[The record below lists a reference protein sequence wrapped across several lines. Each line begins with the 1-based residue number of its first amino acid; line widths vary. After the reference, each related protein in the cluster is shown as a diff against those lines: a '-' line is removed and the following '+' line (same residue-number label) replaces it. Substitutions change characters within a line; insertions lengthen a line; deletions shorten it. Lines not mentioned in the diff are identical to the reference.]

1 LISVVIVNF
10 NAGDLLTRT
19 IGCLK
24 AAVVD
29 RALEI
34 IVVDNASRDGSTQGL
49 LDYATDRRPITLIA
63 NARNLGFATACN
75 QGAALARGEHL
86 LFLNPDCAVT
96 PEAIAVTLEALE
108 AAPRAAMAGCLLLNE
123 DGSEQRGCRRR
134 IPDLSHAWAHVSGLS
149 RWFPRR
155 FADFNEAGSPLPD
168 APVAV
173 EAISGAFMLIK
184 RRAFEAVG
192 RWDEAY
198 FLHCEDLDLCQR
210 VRDHGHE
217 VLFVPAARAVH
228 RQGASSRDRLV
239 RVEWHKHWG
248 MWRFYR
254 KFQADERAAM
264 VSGLVGLGIGS
275 RFLLKACGLLLR
287 VRQPGSPA

>member
-1 LISVVIVNF
+1 
-10 NAGDLLTRT
+10 
-19 IGCLK
+19 
-24 AAVVD
+24 
-29 RALEI
+29 
-34 IVVDNASRDGSTQGL
+34 
-49 LDYATDRRPITLIA
+49 
-63 NARNLGFATACN
+63 
-75 QGAALARGEHL
+75 
-86 LFLNPDCAVT
+86 
-96 PEAIAVTLEALE
+96 
-108 AAPRAAMAGCLLLNE
+108 
-123 DGSEQRGCRRR
+123 
-134 IPDLSHAWAHVSGLS
+134 VSGLS